1 MIRVNLLSTGPG
13 AAPPR
18 EWFPKEQRSA
28 ALGLL
33 LLMGTAVGVGGWWWY
48 VRHQHAS
55 TEARIEQAEA
65 RLARL
70 KDAAKL
76 VDLVAARKS
85 ELTERLGLIDRL
97 REAKRQPVSLLETV
111 SRSVPEGLWLS
122 EIKQTGTSVQVDGRA
137 MSLTSITD
145 FAAMMQSSGLF
156 KMPVEILSTSTEVFE
171 EANVVK
177 FSIKAEAV
185 KPPAPVTPEGQAA
198 RPGVPGAPATPPP
211 PAAGAGKSGV

>member
-18 EWFPKEQRSA
+18 EWFPREQRSA

-48 VRHQHAS
+48 LRHEHSA
-55 TEARIEQAEA
+55 TDARIEQAEA

-76 VDLVAARKS
+76 VDLVSARKS

-145 FAAMMQSSGLF
+145 FAETMQVSGLF

-171 EANVVK
+171 DANVVR

-185 KPPAPVTPEGQAA
+185 KPPAPVTPEGQ
-198 RPGVPGAPATPPP
+198 GKTPGAPAA
-211 PAAGAGKSGV
+211 PAAGNAKSGV